1 MSTVELISHPNC
13 FIPKKHGEKSIGAP
27 FSAEEIKNIFMYNP
41 KDKPFNLS
49 KNCVFL
55 GEIPSINNF
64 EKELKLVNVK

>member
-1 MSTVELISHPNC
+1 
-13 FIPKKHGEKSIGAP
+13 
-27 FSAEEIKNIFMYNP
+27 MYNP

-55 GEIPSINNF
+55 GEIPSINDF